1 VKTWIKSGK
10 TMAKLIQINTFAP
23 DFELTDVAGKAICL
37 SAFRGQKN
45 VLLVF
50 NRGFT

>member
-1 VKTWIKSGK
+1 MGNRV
-10 TMAKLIQINTFAP
+10 QINQPAP
-23 DFELTDVAGKAICL
+23 EFSLVDANGKQVRLSDFHGK
-37 SAFRGQKN
+37 KN

>member
-1 VKTWIKSGK
+1 
-10 TMAKLIQINTFAP
+10 MAKGISINKLAP
-23 DFELTDVAGKAICL
+23 DFELTDVNNQAICL